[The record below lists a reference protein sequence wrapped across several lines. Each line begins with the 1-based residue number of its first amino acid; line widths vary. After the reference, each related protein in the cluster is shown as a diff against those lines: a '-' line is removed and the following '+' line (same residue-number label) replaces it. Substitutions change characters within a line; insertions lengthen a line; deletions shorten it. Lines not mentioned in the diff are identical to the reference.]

1 MALTLQ
7 ELHRAVIIQLIL
19 FNFTNHQIIGDQAGT
34 LRAEGPFVIGND
46 IDDAAIAVQA
56 EGDAATQVSDRD
68 IAGIVVHALFAADLH
83 GSGAHIKVVG
93 LADTADI
100 LETGQANQLHKFI
113 NGDGVIDI
121 SLDASFIG
129 DIIGDSAA
137 QVGCVVIDRPL
148 PEGFDKGG
156 W

>member
-1 MALTLQ
+1 M
-7 ELHRAVIIQLIL
+7 
-19 FNFTNHQIIGDQAGT
+19 
-34 LRAEGPFVIGND
+34 
-46 IDDAAIAVQA
+46 
-56 EGDAATQVSDRD
+56 
-68 IAGIVVHALFAADLH
+68 
-83 GSGAHIKVVG
+83 G
-93 LADTADI
+93 LADTTDI

-156 W
+156 SDLVSAGGNGGNCAGLLIDIGGQQAAAGYNAIQLGDLFAVGREGITDPVWCCISFWS